1 MNEQIMQFLN
11 NLPEPNKIF
20 SLEYTIDENLR
31 TIKLP
36 YDDST
41 IGVEG
46 DKDVNIVQI
55 RMNRYYNGIDLS
67 TFSIYVNVSKLEEPI
82 LIENKIVKD
91 SLILFTWN
99 VGQELTNDHGD
110 MYFSVSLVSDE
121 LNKTFNTTS
130 VVLRVL
136 ESLKP
141 D

>member
-11 NLPEPNKIF
+11 NLPEPNKVF

-67 TFSIYVNVSKLEEPI
+67 TFNIYVNVSKLEDPI
-82 LIENKIVKD
+82 FIENKIVKD

>member
-11 NLPEPNKIF
+11 NLPEPNKVF

-67 TFSIYVNVSKLEEPI
+67 TFNIYVNVSKLEEPI